1 MTEKYYTAERN
12 VQIVIAL
19 LKAHGIRKVV
29 ASPGTTNMTFVGSIQ
44 QDDYFQI
51 YSSVDERSAA
61 YIACGMA
68 EASGE
73 PVVLSC
79 TGATA
84 SRNYMSGLTEAYYR
98 KLPVLAI
105 TSHRGDHA
113 IGHLLDQQIDRRS
126 RPSDIAME
134 SVVVPLVKD
143 KNDEQYCII
152 EANKAMLALTRRGGG
167 PAHINMHTSYN
178 PDFSVEKLPS
188 VRAIHRIEIDN
199 TYPDLPQEK
208 KIAIFVGA
216 HKPFTNSEKKTIDSF
231 CATYN
236 AVVFCDHTSG
246 YNGKYRVNYALVCC
260 QRYHTSPQTEMDI
273 LIHIGEVSG
282 NSYGLILHPKE
293 VWRVSPDGE
302 LRDTFRKLT
311 NVFEM
316 DEERFFGH
324 YAQSTSGNDSYLELC
339 KNEYKST
346 LNALPELP
354 FGNVWIAQQIHDKL
368 PLNSTIHFGIL
379 NSLRSWNFFELD
391 PSIKS
396 NCNVGGFGIDGGVSS
411 LVGATLAEPDRLHFG
426 VFGDL
431 AFFYD
436 MNVVGNRHVG
446 NNIRI
451 LLINNG
457 KGAEFRLFSHPCSPF
472 GEAADSYMAAAGH
485 YGNKSPQLVKHYAE
499 DLGYKYITASSKD
512 EFINACKLWLDFD
525 NIKQPIL
532 FEVFTESQNESDSLE
547 MITTYIVDDSVKTK
561 LKIKNALERLGGE
574 KVVNLVR
581 KITKQ

>member
-1 MTEKYYTAERN
+1 MAEKYYTAERN

-19 LKAHGIRKVV
+19 LKVHGIRKVV

-126 RPSDIAME
+126 RPADIAME

-152 EANKAMLALTRRGGG
+152 EANKAMLALTRNGGG

-178 PDFSVEKLPS
+178 RDFSVKELPAAR
-188 VRAIHRIEIDN
+188 VIKRITADDNFPEI
-199 TYPDLPQEK
+199 PHGK
-208 KIAIFVGA
+208 KVAIFVGA
-216 HKPFTNSEKKTIDSF
+216 HKPFSNNEKKAIDLF
-231 CATYN
+231 CSANN

-246 YNGKYRVNYALVCC
+246 YNGKYRVNYALVCG
-260 QRYHTSPQTEMDI
+260 QRYHTSPQAEMDL

-311 NVFEM
+311 TVFEM
-316 DEERFFGH
+316 KEERFFN
-324 YAQSTSGNDSYLELC
+324 YYNQRETLNDSYLNQC
-339 KNEYKST
+339 KEEYASALK
-346 LNALPELP
+346 ALPELP
-354 FGNVWIAQQIHDKL
+354 FGNVWMAQQIHDKL
-368 PLNSTIHFGIL
+368 PRNSSIHFGIL

-391 PSIKS
+391 LSIKS
-396 NCNVGGFGIDGGVSS
+396 NCNVGGFGIDGGISS
-411 LVGATLAEPDRLHFG
+411 LVGASLAEPNRLHFG

-457 KGAEFRLFSHPCSPF
+457 KGAEFRLFSHPCSTF
-472 GEAADSYMAAAGH
+472 GEEAEPYMAAAGH
-485 YGNKSPQLVKHYAE
+485 YGNKSLKLVRHYAE
-499 DLGYKYITASSKD
+499 DLGYKYITASSKK
-512 EFINACKLWLDFD
+512 EFIKASKVWLNPD
-525 NIKQPIL
+525 NMEQPII
-532 FEVFTESQNESDSLE
+532 FEVFTDSQDESDSLE
-547 MITTYIVDDSVKTK
+547 MMTTYIVDDDIKTK

-581 KITKQ
+581 KVTKQ

>member
-1 MTEKYYTAERN
+1 MADKYYTVERN
-12 VQIVIAL
+12 VQIVISL

-44 QDDYFQI
+44 QDDFFQI

-61 YIACGMA
+61 YIACGLA

-73 PVVLSC
+73 PVVISC

-84 SRNYMSGLTEAYYR
+84 SRNYLSGLTEAYYR

-126 RPSDIAME
+126 RPSDVAME

-143 KNDEQYCII
+143 NNDEQYCII
-152 EANKAMLALTRRGGG
+152 EANKAILALTRRGGG
-167 PAHINMHTSYN
+167 PAHINMHTSYSQ
-178 PDFSVEKLPS
+178 DFSV
-188 VRAIHRIEIDN
+188 R
-199 TYPDLPQEK
+199 DLPPVRVIRRFSPTDDK
-208 KIAIFVGA
+208 PLIPKGAKVAIFVGA
-216 HKPFTNSEKKTIDSF
+216 HKHFSDQERAAINTFCSTND
-231 CATYN
+231 

-246 YNGKYRVNYALVCC
+246 YNGKYRVNYALVCG

-282 NSYGLILHPKE
+282 NSYGLRLHPKQ
-293 VWRVSPDGE
+293 VWRVNEDGE
-302 LRDTFRKLT
+302 IRDTFRKLT
-311 NVFEM
+311 TVFEM
-316 DEERFFGH
+316 SEESFFN
-324 YAQSTSGNDSYLELC
+324 YYSQEQPQNDGYLDLC
-339 KNEYKST
+339 RNEYAKT
-346 LNALPELP
+346 LENLPELP
-354 FGNVWIAQQIHDKL
+354 FGNVWVAHQIHKQL

-379 NSLRSWNFFELD
+379 NSLRSWNFFELN

-411 LVGATLAEPDRLHFG
+411 LIGASLSDPGRLHFG

-436 MNVVGNRHVG
+436 MNVIGNRHVG
-446 NNIRI
+446 NNLRI

-457 KGAEFRLFSHPCSPF
+457 KGAEFRLYSHPCSPF
-472 GEAADSYMAAAGH
+472 GEAADLYMAAAGH

-499 DLGYKYITASSKD
+499 DLGYLYISASSKN
-512 EFINACKLWLDFD
+512 EFIDASRVWLNPEKLD
-525 NIKQPIL
+525 KPVL
-532 FEVFTESQNESDSLE
+532 FEVFTDSQNESDSLE
-547 MITTYIVDDSVKTK
+547 MITSYIVDDSFKTK
-561 LKIKNALERLGGE
+561 LKIKNTLEKIGGE
-574 KVVNLVR
+574 KVVGFVR
-581 KITKQ
+581 KVTKQ